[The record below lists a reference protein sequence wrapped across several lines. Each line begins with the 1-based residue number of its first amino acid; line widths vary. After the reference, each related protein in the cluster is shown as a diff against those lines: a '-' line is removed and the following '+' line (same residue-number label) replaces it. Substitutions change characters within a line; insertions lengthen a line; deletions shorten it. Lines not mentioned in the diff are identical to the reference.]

1 MKAHVL
7 IFFGLSL
14 VSAIVTVY
22 IYIKSFDI
30 QELLLL
36 IFALCS
42 VGFYL
47 LGRRAMNKDKK

>member
-42 VGFYL
+42 VAFYL
-47 LGRRAMNKDKK
+47 LGRRAMKKDKV